1 MSRRTTVTVDVEVTL
16 DNIDAEKLIAE
27 LEGRGYTIAKAGEAI
42 DPALESGVNAYLC
55 GRAEALRDWAR
66 SFLQDRAFRCL
77 P

>member
-1 MSRRTTVTVDVEVTL
+1 MSRRTMVTVDVQVDL
-16 DNIDAEKLIAE
+16 YDIDAEDLIAE
-27 LEGRGYTIAKAGEAI
+27 LEGRGYSIAKAGEAI

-66 SFLQDRAFRCL
+66 NFLQDRAYRCL